1 MLLVEPS
8 SARPGTARSDPV
20 MAVIRLKVPA
30 DADPY
35 VLEAV
40 ITRAICGTAE
50 RPMTAEV
57 TVLPT
62 RRRKAKGGTR
72 KHAFV
77 ALLHSSTP
85 TDAGAL
91 VRTAEKASRAAVR
104 QRFGSTASARARPVG
119 AGTELLASWCSV
131 RGTPRRMHP

>member
-1 MLLVEPS
+1 VDPS
-8 SARPGTARSDPV
+8 SAVRGTSRTDPV

-40 ITRAICGTAE
+40 ITRAICGAVK

-57 TVLPT
+57 TVLPS

-72 KHAFV
+72 RHTFV
-77 ALLHSSTP
+77 ALLDSSTP

-91 VRTAEKASRAAVR
+91 VRTAEKVSRAAVR
-104 QRFGSTASARARPVG
+104 QRFGSTASARVRPVG

>member
-1 MLLVEPS
+1 VLVVGQS
-8 SARPGTARSDPV
+8 SALRGTARTDPV
-20 MAVIRLKVPA
+20 MAVVRLKVPA

-40 ITRAICGTAE
+40 ITRAICGAVE

-57 TVLPT
+57 TVLPG
-62 RRRKAKGGTR
+62 RRRKAKGRTR

-91 VRTAEKASRAAVR
+91 VRAAEKVSRAAVR
-104 QRFGSTASARARPVG
+104 QRFGSTASARVRPVG
-119 AGTELLASWCSV
+119 AGAELLASWCSV
-131 RGTPRRMHP
+131 RGTPRRIHP